1 MKKTILFIAAIV
13 CLALTSCN
21 NANKQS
27 AENGGDEQSCDMT
40 VEAFVNEMNND
51 CPEQMGDGT
60 TMTSVKTIDKS
71 VVYEVLVDES
81 INGALGDLTQE
92 MWNECRES
100 ILVGLTDGEGYLE
113 FANLCKKEGYTIVVR
128 WVGNSTGYTQD
139 ITDNAD
145 EMISRIKQA
154 NQ

>member
-1 MKKTILFIAAIV
+1 MKKSFLFIAAAI

-51 CPEQMGDGT
+51 CPQQMDEGM

-71 VVYEVLVDES
+71 VVYEMLMDENVHGS
-81 INGALGDLTQE
+81 LCDWTQE
-92 MWNECRES
+92 MWAEWREDFL
-100 ILVGLTDGEGYLE
+100 IGLTDGDCYLD
-113 FANLCKKEGYTIVVR
+113 FANLCKKEGYTTVLR

-139 ITDNAD
+139 ITYNAD
-145 EMISRIKQA
+145 EIISRIKQA
-154 NQ
+154 NR

>member
-51 CPEQMGDGT
+51 YPQQMGDGM

-71 VVYEVLVDES
+71 VVYEMLIDENVHGS
-81 INGALGDLTQE
+81 LCDWTQE
-92 MWNECRES
+92 MWAECREDFL
-100 ILVGLTDGEGYLE
+100 IGLTDGDGYLD
-113 FANLCKKEGYTIVVR
+113 FANLCKKEGYTTVLR
-128 WVGNSTGYTQD
+128 FVGNSTGYTQD
-139 ITDNAD
+139 ITYNAD
-145 EMISRIKQA
+145 EIISRI
-154 NQ
+154 NQVNL